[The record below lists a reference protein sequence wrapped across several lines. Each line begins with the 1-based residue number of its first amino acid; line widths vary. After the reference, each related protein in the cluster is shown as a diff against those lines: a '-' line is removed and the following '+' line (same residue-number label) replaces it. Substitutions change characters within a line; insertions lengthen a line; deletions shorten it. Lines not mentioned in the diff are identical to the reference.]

1 MLDRYTDYLSI
12 TFGYA
17 TATGLSQLLDGDLS
31 HDQVTRAL
39 SHELC
44 TSKDLWLQV
53 KPTIR
58 QVESDEGCLVFDDT
72 LIEKPWMDEN
82 ELICWHYDHSKGRNV
97 KGINRLNCLY
107 HVNDTSIP
115 VAFELV
121 RNPIEFCDIKNRKQK
136 RLSEVTK
143 NELMRDMLNTAVRNA
158 LKFKWVLFDTWF
170 SSTENMTH
178 IKLTL
183 EKDLV
188 GALKTNRL
196 VALSEEDKAPGCF
209 TRIDQLDW
217 SEPEVKPGWLKG
229 MSFPVRLVRQVFTN
243 KDGSTGSRYLAGS
256 DLEADWDTI
265 TTTYQK
271 RWQVEVFHKSLKS
284 NAATSK
290 SPARRIVSQANHVFA
305 SIVAVFKLEKLKMTT
320 HLNHFSLKA
329 KLYVNAIHAAYDELT
344 MLRAA

>member
-1 MLDRYTDYLSI
+1 MKQNTLDLYTDYLNV

-39 SHELC
+39 SQELC

-58 QVESDEGCLVFDDT
+58 PVESAEGCLVFEDT
-72 LIEKPWMDEN
+72 LIEKLWRDEN
-82 ELICWHYDHSKGRNV
+82 ELISWHYDHSKGRNV
-97 KGINRLNCLY
+97 KGLNRLNCLY
-107 HVNDTSIP
+107 HVNETSIP
-115 VAFELV
+115 VALELV
-121 RNPIEFCDIKNRKQK
+121 RKPIAFGDIKTRKQK

-143 NELMRDMLNTAVRNA
+143 NELRRDRLNTAVRNA

-196 VALSEEDKAPGCF
+196 VPS
-209 TRIDQLDW
+209 
-217 SEPEVKPGWLKG
+217 VKKIKH
-229 MSFPVRLVRQVFTN
+229 QVV
-243 KDGSTGSRYLAGS
+243 L
-256 DLEADWDTI
+256 
-265 TTTYQK
+265 
-271 RWQVEVFHKSLKS
+271 
-284 NAATSK
+284 
-290 SPARRIVSQANHVFA
+290 PA
-305 SIVAVFKLEKLKMTT
+305 
-320 HLNHFSLKA
+320 
-329 KLYVNAIHAAYDELT
+329 
-344 MLRAA
+344 